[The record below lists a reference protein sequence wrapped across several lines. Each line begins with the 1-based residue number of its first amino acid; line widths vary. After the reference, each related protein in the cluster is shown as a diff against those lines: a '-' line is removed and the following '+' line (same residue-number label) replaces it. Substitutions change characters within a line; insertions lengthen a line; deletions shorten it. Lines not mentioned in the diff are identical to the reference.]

1 MDECLGAVHNP
12 NQLVPTRLGRHND
25 VNSGSRKL
33 AVPKQNRFNMPAAP
47 KASIGETLFGGGA
60 GNDDRWAPAP
70 ATYESAAQRRK
81 KERLRRD
88 AAGMPTTPALA
99 HDCDPRAHNI
109 ST

>member
-47 KASIGETLFGGGA
+47 KASIGETLFGPSQFRGTPDC
-60 GNDDRWAPAP
+60 N
-70 ATYESAAQRRK
+70 ESAALHSYGRILIVAESFAK
-81 KERLRRD
+81 F
-88 AAGMPTTPALA
+88 
-99 HDCDPRAHNI
+99 
-109 ST
+109 